1 MAHGNK
7 AQERTVNQGNANRTN
22 LTQALPESE
31 AAGASVA
38 GSVPAG
44 PGGSPA
50 AAAPVAFDDWGEA
63 PLPDAEI
70 HDLFLALEKATRAQR
85 LYQEN
90 NPVLQ
95 GFVASVKTGFGRLW
109 DRVPSL
115 TVSVEE
121 NAFRCFGKENASK
134 EGREGLPFLFFRD
147 GVRVLTFL
155 PGFEEEV
162 ELFLNVID
170 RARQMGPRT
179 SDDIVTLLWE
189 EEFSAFQYS
198 YVDMLAEGGTMPPP
212 ETAPPTSVERTRL
225 ERIVEGGEAE
235 AVPPA
240 VEAGEPTVPQIVST
254 ESFVETTYF
263 LDQNEVERLYT
274 EVDAEWKR
282 DVRAAV
288 LDALFDRL
296 DDAAY
301 ADRHSEI
308 LRILGQLLPAF
319 LARGDLTNVTK
330 ILIEVAAISDNPQ
343 LGAEER
349 QEVEQLLKELSD
361 PQVLSQFLGSLEDGS
376 INPSDEE
383 VSVFLSYLGADAL
396 PLLIRTAEKTEST
409 RLRDRLA
416 PALNGVA
423 QKHARAVTTLVAS
436 PDEKV
441 SQGAARIAGR
451 IRLRAA
457 TNNLIALFRK
467 SEVGGRRIAIDAL
480 AAMGD
485 SSTIEAM
492 QEALADDDRE
502 VRIAAARGLSNVRV
516 PASRDRLKGMVR
528 SRALREADL
537 TEQMAVFEAY
547 GAVAGE
553 EDIEILDKLLNGRRL
568 LAKES
573 PEIRACAAM
582 ALGRITLPAARA
594 ALMEASKDPHP
605 MVRNAISKA
614 LSQARAG

>member
-1 MAHGNK
+1 
-7 AQERTVNQGNANRTN
+7 VSQGNGDRSDP
-22 LTQALPESE
+22 TQTLPQGGT
-31 AAGASVA
+31 AAGGTTA
-38 GSVPAG
+38 GAGAAGTGAVRPAVE
-44 PGGSPA
+44 GGT
-50 AAAPVAFDDWGEA
+50 PVAFEDWGEA
-63 PLPDAEI
+63 PLPESEV
-70 HDLFLALEKATRAQR
+70 HDLFLSLDKATRARR

-95 GFVASVKTGFGRLW
+95 GFVATVKTSFARLW

-121 NAFRCFGKENASK
+121 HAFRCFGKEQVSK
-134 EGREGLPFLFFRD
+134 EGREGLPFLFYRD

-162 ELFLNVID
+162 ELFLHVID

-198 YVDMLAEGGTMPPP
+198 YVDMLAEGGAMPPA
-212 ETAPPTSVERTRL
+212 ETAPPTSVERKRL
-225 ERIVEGGEAE
+225 ERIVEGSEPE
-235 AVPPA
+235 PVPPA
-240 VEAGEPTVPQIVST
+240 VESGQPPVPQVVST
-254 ESFVETTYF
+254 ENFVETTYF
-263 LDQNEVERLYT
+263 LDQHDVERLYAA
-274 EVDAEWKR
+274 VDEEWKR
-282 DVRAAV
+282 DVRGAV

-296 DDAAY
+296 EDATY
-301 ADRHSEI
+301 ADRHNEV

-376 INPSDEE
+376 INPTDQE

-396 PLLIRTAEKTEST
+396 PLLIRTVEKTESA
-409 RLRDRLA
+409 RLRERLA
-416 PALNGVA
+416 PALDGVA
-423 QKHARAVTTLVAS
+423 HKHARALAALVAS

-441 SQGAARIAGR
+441 AQGSARIAGR

-467 SEVGGRRIAIDAL
+467 SDVGSRRIAIDAL
-480 AAMGD
+480 AGMGD
-485 SSTIEAM
+485 ASTIEAM
-492 QEALADDDRE
+492 QEALADTDRE
-502 VRIAAARGLSNVRV
+502 VRISAARGLSNVRV
-516 PASRDRLKGMVR
+516 PASREKLKGMVR

-547 GAVAGE
+547 GAVAVE

-582 ALGRITLPAARA
+582 ALGRITLPAART
-594 ALMEASKDPHP
+594 ALLEASKDPHP